1 MSAAPY
7 VPLRLFSCYTMLE
20 GAMEPKAI
28 AAQCRRLD
36 FPAAALTDRTRV
48 VFFETPANPNMRLID
63 IAEISSIA
71 KAAGARVITL
81 PRVFEP
87 ELGREHVERL
97 SVELE
102 RKL

>member
-1 MSAAPY
+1 
-7 VPLRLFSCYTMLE
+7 
-20 GAMEPKAI
+20 
-28 AAQCRRLD
+28 
-36 FPAAALTDRTRV
+36 
-48 VFFETPANPNMRLID
+48 
-63 IAEISSIA
+63 
-71 KAAGARVITL
+71 VITL